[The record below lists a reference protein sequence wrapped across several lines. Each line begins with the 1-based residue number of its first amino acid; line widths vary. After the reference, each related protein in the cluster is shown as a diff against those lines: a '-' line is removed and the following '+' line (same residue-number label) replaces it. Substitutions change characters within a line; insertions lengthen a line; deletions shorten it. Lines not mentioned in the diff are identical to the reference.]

1 MNGAHC
7 SVRTCCLIL
16 GGSLLPANYELGALS
31 LLNKAHMEPWRLY
44 FGQPARWPKEI
55 DPDAA
60 YFHRGTGY
68 VV

>member
-1 MNGAHC
+1 
-7 SVRTCCLIL
+7 
-16 GGSLLPANYELGALS
+16 
-31 LLNKAHMEPWRLY
+31 MEPWRLY